1 MAHKSAFISL
11 VGRPNTGKSTLLN
24 ALVGEKIAIT
34 SHHPN
39 TTRHAIRGIL
49 TRGDCQLIFV
59 DTPGLHKP
67 RTPLGGAL
75 NQVVTE
81 NIESV
86 DLILQCLPADEAI
99 GSGDA
104 YIARIIAGQP
114 GAKKFAVVTK
124 ADKIDRAKLPA
135 QLLAVQELAKGAGF
149 SWHEII
155 PISARLGEQIPL
167 LIDLLSKYAPEG
179 PAFYPEEMRSD
190 QELESEISELIR
202 EAAIADLSEEL
213 PHSLAVIVE
222 DMNTRADKE
231 IVDIHASI
239 VLERDS
245 QKGIVIGAKGER
257 LKRIGSKVRPAI
269 EGKLGKQV
277 FLALNV
283 KVIPNW
289 QRDPKALAKLGFT
302 PR

>member
-49 TRGDCQLIFV
+49 TRSDSQLIFV

-75 NQVVTE
+75 NQVVSE

-86 DLILQCLPADEAI
+86 DLILQCLPADEEI

-114 GAKKFAVVTK
+114 RAKKFAVVTK

-149 SWHEII
+149 TWDEII

-167 LIDLLSKYAPEG
+167 LVDLLTKYAPEG

-190 QELESEISELIR
+190 QELESEIAELIR

-213 PHSLAVIVE
+213 PHSLAVVVE
-222 DMNTRADKE
+222 DMSTRAEKE

-239 VLERDS
+239 ILERDS

-269 EGKLGKQV
+269 ESKLGKQV

-302 PR
+302 QR